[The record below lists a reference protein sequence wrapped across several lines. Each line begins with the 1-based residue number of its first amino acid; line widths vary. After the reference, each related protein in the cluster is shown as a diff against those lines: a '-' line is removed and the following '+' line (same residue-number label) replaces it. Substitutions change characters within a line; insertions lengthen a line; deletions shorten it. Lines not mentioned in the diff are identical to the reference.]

1 MTVMEIITYRLMG
14 TGVWGF
20 EFFDSGRNQVGF
32 VQNGMSRSEPV
43 RIEGEGISW
52 YSRFGLD
59 STVVPG
65 TSRKV
70 KDSRTGEE
78 IFRIIYWQPGLYQVR
93 PVIGNSAQ
101 VEIRDN
107 AYLFGPPEMP
117 ATALTKRI
125 SEAEWMPSKGIEI
138 EPYFH
143 TIVYE
148 EVSPAFLMMVLSFPA
163 LRFY

>member
-1 MTVMEIITYRLMG
+1 MTEIITYRLIG

-32 VQNGMSRSEPV
+32 VRNGMSRSEPV

-59 STVVPG
+59 STIVPG
-65 TSRKV
+65 TSRRV
-70 KDSRTGEE
+70 KDSQTGEE
-78 IFRIIYWQPGLYQVR
+78 IFRIIYWQQGLYQVR

-101 VEIRDN
+101 VEIRGD
-107 AYLFGPPEMP
+107 AYMFGPPQMP
-117 ATALTKRI
+117 VTAMTKRI
-125 SEAEWMPSKGIEI
+125 SEVEWKPSGRIEI

-143 TIVYE
+143 TTIYE
-148 EVSPAFLMMVLSFPA
+148 DVSPAFLMMALSFPA